1 MGLTSGGTCIYDRS
15 QWAGQGDQRGG
26 CNAPQVR
33 DDGMAC
39 PMAVVMATARS
50 AHGRDVFWR
59 ERMQYLLMD
68 LGDRVRGNQF

>member
-50 AHGRDVFWR
+50 AHG
-59 ERMQYLLMD
+59 
-68 LGDRVRGNQF
+68 